1 MTFSPNSIVEI
12 LNKKSKEE
20 GNDLTRQQQPIDPLV
35 SPLGKMSQYEPAVLI
50 GKVSRPISESLPPA
64 PPLNAHATS
73 SLAAPSTQISTIKES
88 WHQLIIIGNGFDLEC
103 GLRSSFGHFIAARKE
118 YFNHS
123 DSDNMGPTFHRTI
136 WDCILDEKKDGNWC
150 DVEGAIAEWI
160 APRDSRRESG
170 APLNLSSN
178 LTLFGKTLKKVS
190 ELNAIG
196 RGVHLSPNET
206 KDRVASYLFL
216 ERSRENDDPWTK
228 ERLLRLTR
236 EDLSIFESDFAMYL
250 GSEIDRSTGYQQA
263 AEDLMKTLMRIG
275 IPDADRHEIETCV
288 LSFNYTKPHKLFRV
302 DGNLVSYVN
311 IHGELGGE
319 IIFGIDGTGR
329 MNDIDALPYTKTYR
343 LMALNVPNIGAIV
356 HRNISGSPDAAVN
369 VIKFYGHS
377 LGQADYSYF
386 QAIFDAANLYDSLTR
401 LEFFVRPYERNDNL
415 LSEEEVR
422 EEMMGKVISLLSS
435 YGATL
440 DNKDHGRNLIHKL
453 LIEGRLRINII

>member
-1 MTFSPNSIVEI
+1 MP
-12 LNKKSKEE
+12 K
-20 GNDLTRQQQPIDPLV
+20 QQQPIDPLA

-50 GKVSRPISESLPPA
+50 SKASRSIRESLPSA

-73 SLAAPSTQISTIKES
+73 SLAEPSTQISTTKEP

-118 YFNHS
+118 YFDHS
-123 DSDNMGPTFHRTI
+123 NSDNAEPTFHRTI
-136 WDCILDEKKDGNWC
+136 WDCILDEEKDGNWC

-160 APRDSRRESG
+160 APRDPRHESG
-170 APLNLSSN
+170 APLDLSSN
-178 LTLFGKTLKKVS
+178 LTLFGKTLRKVGK
-190 ELNAIG
+190 LNTIG
-196 RGVHLSPNET
+196 CGVHLSPNET
-206 KDRVASYLFL
+206 QDRVANYLFL
-216 ERSRENDDPWTK
+216 ERPHKNDSPWTK
-228 ERLLRLTR
+228 ERLLKLTR

-275 IPDADRHEIETCV
+275 IPNVDHHEIETCV

-302 DGNLVSYVN
+302 DGNFVSYVN

-319 IIFGIDGTGR
+319 IVFGIDGTGR
-329 MNDIDALPYTKTYR
+329 MSNLDALPYTKTYR
-343 LMALNVPNIGAIV
+343 LMALNVPNIGAIA
-356 HRNISGSPDAAVN
+356 HRGISGTSDDTVN

-386 QAIFDAANLYDSLTR
+386 QAIFDAVNLYDSLTR
-401 LEFFVRPYERNDNL
+401 LEFFVKPYVHNGNL
-415 LSEEEVR
+415 LSKEKVR
-422 EEMMGKVISLLSS
+422 EEMMGKVISLLNS

-440 DNKDHGRNLIHKL
+440 DNKDHGKNLIHKL
-453 LIEGRLRINII
+453 LIEGRLRINTIQP